1 MKTPFLFFGLIL
13 MCGLPLNALSQGSDT
28 VFVDLGDDNYKG
40 QQIDLDTKTFVMINK
55 KKRIN
60 YKISWQKTRRDN
72 TAFSIDA
79 LRGGGQAAADTSCSN
94 EDVEDIIDGLVNAK
108 NEKEVK
114 EFVTKANQILP
125 TLPDGLC
132 KTDLLKE
139 ISYTRAPL
147 DFPYGGRLSYNDVI
161 TLTVERLGLDEKLID
176 TRTYVFKTPER
187 DRWLIHY
194 GLTYAPSAISRFS
207 KYYALADTSATNK
220 YTIKKENKNGPKP
233 WDNISATINFT
244 YPFHGDSRDFDGGF
258 TGGFGLSTG
267 FEVSGHAGLSMIIGQ
282 NIILSSGVVMMQK
295 HKLNGEYKEGDIV
308 KTNLNFEA
316 LHTKVWV
323 PELFFTIGF
332 RFGSNPF
339 AAKKTNSEAK
349 KEE

>member
-1 MKTPFLFFGLIL
+1 MRTSIL
-13 MCGLPLNALSQGSDT
+13 LLSLALSFCLALDASSQGSDT
-28 VFVDLGDDNYKG
+28 VF
-40 QQIDLDTKTFVMINK
+40 IDLANAGYNGQKIDLTATNFILINK
-55 KKRIN
+55 LKSNFYRVSWRKVKKASPMF
-60 YKISWQKTRRDN
+60 K
-72 TAFSIDA
+72 IDA
-79 LRGGGQAAADTSCSN
+79 VTGGGPASPGKTCEDTTIRALIRKFN
-94 EDVEDIIDGLVNAK
+94 NVPTEAKVKQLVDSTTKLLK
-108 NEKEVK
+108 NM
-114 EFVTKANQILP
+114 
-125 TLPDGLC
+125 PDGIC
-132 KTDLLKE
+132 KEKLMEE
-139 ISYTRAPL
+139 ISFTQQPL
-147 DFPYGGRLSYNDVI
+147 TFPFQGQLSFNEQVI
-161 TLTVERLGLDEKLID
+161 LTVVRSGEDDLTID
-176 TRTYVFKTPER
+176 IRTYVFDTPER

-194 GLTYAPSAISRFS
+194 GLAYAPSAISRFS

-282 NIILSSGVVMMQK
+282 NIILSSGVVIMQK

-339 AAKKTNSEAK
+339 AVKKTNSEAK